1 MFLSTC
7 LTILVRLTLFSDR
20 EDQTDDA
27 IWQGAVLNL
36 RRLLNTLTEAQKKY
50 DWDIA
55 SLALSRAA
63 YFVPLLQDQIPELS
77 VVLQPFV
84 SSLLRCFTV
93 RRLSHRLVPSPLA
106 VSKSSSSTLQRRST
120 SRAFSTRSRST
131 RSPACRLTS
140 WSAFHPLSPFPPA
153 LHPRLWEPC

>member
-7 LTILVRLTLFSDR
+7 LTILVQLTLFSDR

-84 SSLLRCFTV
+84 SSPLFAASPCDDSLTALYHPPSQSPGAVLRPSSDDRLPELSQLV
-93 RRLSHRLVPSPLA
+93 RGRPARRPA
-106 VSKSSSSTLQRRST
+106 V
-120 SRAFSTRSRST
+120 
-131 RSPACRLTS
+131 
-140 WSAFHPLSPFPPA
+140 
-153 LHPRLWEPC
+153 

>member
-84 SSLLRCFTV
+84 SSLLRFV
-93 RRLSHRLVPSPLA
+93 SSSLLHRATTLTQPCTTPPRSLQEQFFDPPATIDFQSFLDSFAVDPLA
-106 VSKSSSSTLQRRST
+106 GLPSDFMECVPPTL
-120 SRAFSTRSRST
+120 
-131 RSPACRLTS
+131 
-140 WSAFHPLSPFPPA
+140 PLPS
-153 LHPRLWEPC
+153 